1 MGTFS
6 PIKTEQKCKINISDE
21 TDTVDWVLHK
31 NVQISNDL
39 IFLQQDITD
48 NSSTA

>member
-6 PIKTEQKCKINISDE
+6 PIKTEQKRKINISDE

-31 NVQISNDL
+31 NVQIFKL
-39 IFLQQDITD
+39 FDI
-48 NSSTA
+48 STARYYR